1 MNIRPFVTAGLLILA
16 AIYALTAWAWV
27 GIPPGAQIP
36 THWDLQGHVNG
47 HMPKTMGLLLSPAI
61 ATFTTF
67 LFLAILR
74 IEPRRNNLAR
84 SRGLFVVALLGTLA
98 FMAATQALVVFAA
111 LGHNPPVN
119 SIIPPLMAFLIIV
132 IGNFLP
138 KSRANFFFGVR
149 TPWTLESDYSW
160 EKTNRWAGRFFVAT
174 GLATLAAFVIVGHI
188 AAIATLTVGL
198 IASAIAALVLSYV
211 FWSRDPERHG
221 HDSVPE

>member
-1 MNIRPFVTAGLLILA
+1 MNLRPLVTIGLLILA

-27 GIPPGAQIP
+27 GIPPDAQIP
-36 THWDLQGHVNG
+36 THWNLQGQVNG
-47 HMPKTMGLLLSPAI
+47 HMPKTLGLLLSPVI
-61 ATFTTF
+61 ATFTTV

-74 IEPRRNNLAR
+74 IEPRQNNLAR
-84 SRGLFVVALLGTLA
+84 SRGLFAAALLGTLVV
-98 FMAATQALVVFAA
+98 MAATQALVVFAA
-111 LGHNPPVN
+111 LGRNPPVN
-119 SIIPPLMAFLIIV
+119 SIIPPLLAFLIIA

-174 GLATLAAFVIVGHI
+174 GLATLAAFVVVGHV
-188 AAIATLTVGL
+188 AAIMILTVGL
-198 IASAIAALVLSYV
+198 LASAIAALVMSYV

>member
-1 MNIRPFVTAGLLILA
+1 MNLRPLVTIGLLILA

-27 GIPPGAQIP
+27 ATPPGAIIP
-36 THWDLQGHVNG
+36 THWDLQGHANG
-47 HMPKTMGLLLSPAI
+47 HMQKTLGLLLSPII

-74 IEPRRNNLAR
+74 IEPRPNNLAR
-84 SRGLFVVALLGTLA
+84 SRGLIVVALLGTLVV
-98 FMAATQALVVFAA
+98 MAASQGLIVFAA

-119 SIIPPLMAFLIIV
+119 SIIPPLVAFLIIA

-138 KSRANFFFGVR
+138 KSRSNFFFGVR

-160 EKTNRWAGRFFVAT
+160 EKTNRWAGRFLVAT
-174 GLATLAAFVIVGHI
+174 GLATLAAFVILGHV

-198 IASAIAALVLSYV
+198 TASAIAAIVMSYF
-211 FWSRDPERHG
+211 FWTRDPERHG

>member
-1 MNIRPFVTAGLLILA
+1 MNIRPLVTASLLILA
-16 AIYALTAWAWV
+16 AIFALTAWAWV

-36 THWDLQGHVNG
+36 THWNLQGQVNG
-47 HMPKTMGLLLSPAI
+47 HMPKTLGLLLSPVI
-61 ATFTTF
+61 ATFTTL

-84 SRGLFVVALLGTLA
+84 SRGLIVVGLLGTLVV
-98 FMAATQALVVFAA
+98 MATAQALIVFTA

-119 SIIPPLMAFLIIV
+119 SIITPLVGFLVIA

-188 AAIATLTVGL
+188 AAIVVLTVGL
-198 IASAIAALVLSYV
+198 TASAIAAVVMSYV